1 MDAKQLRKYKT
12 DKLVQLKK
20 EIAAI
25 PEIKSESRTFEEE
38 DASVR
43 LDTFIATAMNPLSLV
58 QRLTVK
64 DGFGQTMFK
73 KIFHSPLSSSLK
85 NDVKHSLHK
94 NRRKILKTDYML
106 VTTYSCFDTSAIKS
120 FLPTLKTGCVGF
132 DADFS
137 VLMTVLNLN
146 IPIVI
151 KYNWHMQEI
160 TLLFEVDKWRG
171 NFVNGQFYGNR
182 L

>member
-1 MDAKQLRKYKT
+1 MDAKQLRKFKA

-20 EIAAI
+20 EITAI

-38 DASVR
+38 DASAR
-43 LDTFIATAMNPLSLV
+43 LDAFIATVMNPLSLV

-85 NDVKHSLHK
+85 NEVKYSLHK
-94 NRRKILKTDYML
+94 NRRKMFKTDFML
-106 VTTYSCFDTSAIKS
+106 VTTYNCFDTSAIKK
-120 FLPTLKTGCVGF
+120 FLPTLETGCVGF

-137 VLMTVLNLN
+137 ILMTVLNFN

-151 KYNWHMQEI
+151 KYNWHLQEI

-171 NFVNGQFYGNR
+171 NFINGQFVGNR